1 MGTTPATDFDT
12 NPPVPVMAYEQVVR
26 GVNMGYEFIFEL
38 TLAFLR
44 SLGKRDLDLLVVGAG
59 GGAEIAA
66 FLPDNPGWRI
76 TGVDPSRQMLDLARE
91 KAARLGVADRV
102 TLIEGSV
109 DDLPAERRFDAATCV
124 FVLHFLT
131 DDAKR
136 ALLGGMRQH
145 LVAGAPAVSVSGCR
159 IDEAAAGPLR
169 DDLLGAWRQYGEG
182 RGVPAAQMQGII
194 AELVTRQ
201 ADATTEEQYRAL
213 MHEAGFTHV
222 VTVLS
227 VMHDAMCAWI
237 AR

>member
-1 MGTTPATDFDT
+1 MGTTHATDFDT
-12 NPPVPVMAYEQVVR
+12 NPPVPVMAYEQVVT

-38 TLAFLR
+38 THAFLR
-44 SLGKRDLDLLVVGAG
+44 SLEKLDLDLLVVGAG

-76 TGVDPSRQMLDLARE
+76 TGVDPSRQMLDLARA

-102 TLIEGSV
+102 TLVEGSV
-109 DDLPAERRFDAATCV
+109 DALPADRRFDAATCLY
-124 FVLHFLT
+124 VLHFLA

-136 ALLGGMRQH
+136 ALLRGMRQH
-145 LVAGAPAVSVSGCR
+145 LVADAPAMSVSGCR
-159 IDEAAAGPLR
+159 VDTVTAGPLR
-169 DDLLGAWRQYGEG
+169 DDLLGAWRQYGEQ

-194 AELVTRQ
+194 TELIARQ
-201 ADATTEEQYRAL
+201 AEATPEEGYRAL

-227 VMHDAMCAWI
+227 VMQDAMCAWI